1 MCGANLE
8 RCVLTQVNV
17 STMSIG
23 SQDFWKNGGQRM
35 IVSIC
40 GIPHEVIER
49 EDVFDKEVVQF
60 GQIDYRKAVITLNKN
75 VSPEVKEESLWHEIM
90 HGILVHLGYN
100 EMSDNEQFIQA
111 VSNGVY
117 QAIKSMESK

>member
-1 MCGANLE
+1 
-8 RCVLTQVNV
+8 
-17 STMSIG
+17 
-23 SQDFWKNGGQRM
+23 M

-40 GIPHEVIER
+40 GVPHEVIER

-90 HGILVHLGYN
+90 HGILGHVGYN

-111 VSNGVY
+111 VANGVY
-117 QAIKSMESK
+117 QAIKSMENE

>member
-1 MCGANLE
+1 
-8 RCVLTQVNV
+8 
-17 STMSIG
+17 
-23 SQDFWKNGGQRM
+23 M
-35 IVSIC
+35 IVSVC

-75 VSPEVKEESLWHEIM
+75 VSQEVKEESLWHEIM

-111 VSNGVY
+111 VANGVY
-117 QAIKSMESK
+117 QAIKSMESE